1 MGLCYMYK
9 ITEEYDLAEGST
21 AINPVLIYRM
31 VGVSKKEDP
40 EAFAEQVK
48 KFESRPL
55 YKFKLPDDDGIPYYT
70 SYSDDCTSER
80 AFDPL
85 DHYSNS
91 DGCTEIQYLN
101 EWSQWETL

>member
-1 MGLCYMYK
+1 MGLGYMYK

-21 AINPVLIYRM
+21 AINPVLIYHM

-40 EAFAEQVK
+40 KAFAEQVR
-48 KFESRPL
+48 KFESRPQ
-55 YKFKLPDDDGIPYYT
+55 YKFKLLDDDGITYFIG
-70 SYSDDCTSER
+70 YSDDCTSEC

-85 DHYSNS
+85 DHYGNS

-101 EWSQWETL
+101 EWGQWETL